1 MNKKEGLAT
10 KEEIKI
16 LWKLASGELG
26 IPKVLKPVLDM
37 ALPSILDGLENKV
50 SEKIPEPW
58 QSHCENVVTMVV
70 AAVEDKKVTEEEA
83 EEMATYLATV
93 IDEKIDIPLVE
104 DEVEAAIFL
113 QLFKLISMALY
124 SVINKKKV
132 Q

>member
-10 KEEIKI
+10 KEEMKI
-16 LWKLASGELG
+16 LWKLASGELS

-37 ALPSILDGLENKV
+37 ALPSIIDGLENRV
-50 SEKIPEPW
+50 TEKIPEPW
-58 QSHCENVVTMVV
+58 QTHCEEIVTMVV
-70 AAVEDKKVTEEEA
+70 EAVEDKVVTQEEA
-83 EEMATYLATV
+83 DELASYLATV

-104 DEVEAAIFL
+104 AEVEAAIFL

-124 SVINKKKV
+124 SLFTKQKT